1 MIAMSAVTE
10 APSSEALPRYPA
22 PRRGLRSAV
31 DDRRGEGDA
40 TPGGFDESP
49 QERPRYLPRILKGVR
64 ALVVDDDRDNL
75 ELFSAALTG
84 CGAVVV
90 TASRADEGLRLLST
104 RRFDVVVSDIAMP
117 GGDGYWLIRQVRLL
131 PDPRFSDIP
140 LVAVTAF
147 GREHSRARVLAAG
160 FAAHLQKPL
169 DPEDLCRAVAKAVG
183 R

>member
-10 APSSEALPRYPA
+10 APRSEALPDPRA
-22 PRRGLRSAV
+22 PRRALRSSV
-31 DDRRGEGDA
+31 DDRRNEGDTTA
-40 TPGGFDESP
+40 GGFDELA
-49 QERPRYLPRILKGVR
+49 QEQRRYLPRILRGVR

-75 ELFSAALTG
+75 ELFAAALTG
-84 CGAVVV
+84 CGADVA
-90 TASRADEGLRLLST
+90 TASRADEALKQLST